1 MRRAGTRRPAAVDSD
16 LRDVASGPEQGKLG
30 YLLLNLDVCVR
41 LSMTFPLI
49 TFAFVANAAPAAELP
64 TKAEVSAYAE
74 KLLADTY
81 PADGPGAAVL
91 VVRGDEVLYRG
102 ARGLASVELKVP
114 LSADQSFRIG
124 SVTKQFAAAGLLK
137 LIDAGKVGLDDPL
150 SKFLPDFPNGAKITV
165 RQLLDHT
172 SGVKS
177 YTGIAG
183 VMDGPIRQDL
193 STAALIATFKDQPAD
208 FAPGEGWAYNN
219 SGYVLVGA
227 VIEAASGKS
236 WHAHLTESVLAP
248 SGLKQT
254 VYGADD
260 ALIAGMARGY
270 TVRDGHVAPAAY
282 LSMTQP
288 HAAGALVSTVDDLH
302 RWNRSLHGGKL
313 LAAKSYTA
321 MTTPAGKALEA
332 RYGFGIASS
341 TLRGHAELQHGG
353 GIFGFSSYLSYVPD
367 VELSVAVLQN
377 ADATVNGKGDPAVVA
392 KMLGAFA
399 LGDPYPQAKSI
410 EVTAETLKAAEGVY
424 RIDDKTTR
432 VLRVV
437 DGKLTAQRTG
447 GPQSVLVPTATDA
460 FHYDG
465 SLTWFKLERDAAGK
479 ITGMRLYQDG
489 EGEGAVAP
497 LTDEPLPSARASIDV
512 PVEQLQRLVGRYSA
526 NGMNMKVFLEDSQ
539 LKTQLDGQPAFDLF
553 AETPS
558 KFFLTVV
565 DATLTFAPET
575 GAVASVT
582 LHQGPAVIEFKR
594 AE

>member
-1 MRRAGTRRPAAVDSD
+1 MTFRPTPDTA
-16 LRDVASGPEQGKLG
+16 
-30 YLLLNLDVCVR
+30 VR
-41 LSMTFPLI
+41 LSLALPLL
-49 TFAFVANAAPAAELP
+49 ALALNANAAPATTLP
-64 TKAEVSAYAE
+64 GKAEVAAYAE
-74 KLLADTY
+74 QLLAASY
-81 PADGPGAAVL
+81 PTDGPGAAVL
-91 VVRGDEVLYRG
+91 VARGDEVIYRG
-102 ARGLASVELKVP
+102 ARGLASVELNVP
-114 LSADQSFRIG
+114 LSPDQSFRIG

-172 SGVKS
+172 SGIKS
-177 YTGIAG
+177 YTDIAG

-193 STAALIATFKDQPAD
+193 GTAALIATFKDQPVD
-208 FAPGEGWAYNN
+208 FAPGERWAYNN

-227 VIEAASGKS
+227 VIEAASGKT

-248 SGLKQT
+248 SGLKHT

-260 ALIAGMARGY
+260 ALISGMARGY
-270 TVRDGHVAPAAY
+270 TVRDERVAPAAY

-302 RWNRSLHGGKL
+302 RWNRALHGGKL
-313 LAAKSYTA
+313 LKAPSYTA

-332 RYGFGIASS
+332 NYGFGIVGG
-341 TLRGHAELQHGG
+341 TLRGHPQLQHGG
-353 GIFGFSSYLSYVPD
+353 GINGFSSYLLYVPD
-367 VELSVAVLQN
+367 AELTVAVLQN
-377 ADATVNGKGDPAVVA
+377 AEATVNGKGDPRQLATL
-392 KMLGAFA
+392 LGAYA
-399 LGDPYPQAKSI
+399 LGDPYPEAKPI
-410 EVTAETLKAAEGVY
+410 EVSAETLKAADGVY
-424 RIDDKTTR
+424 RVDEKTTR

-447 GPQSVLVPTATDA
+447 GAQSALIPTAPDA
-460 FHYDG
+460 FHYEDSG
-465 SLTWFKLERDAAGK
+465 LTWFKLERDADGK

-497 LTDEPLPSARASIDV
+497 LTDEPLPTARASIDL
-512 PVEQLQRLVGRYSA
+512 PAAQLERLVGRYTGG
-526 NGMNMKVFLEDSQ
+526 GMSMKVFLEGSQ

-565 DATLTFAPET
+565 DATLTFAPES
-575 GAVASVT
+575 GEVASVT
-582 LHQGPAVIEFKR
+582 LNQGPAVIEFKR
-594 AE
+594 TQ

>member
-1 MRRAGTRRPAAVDSD
+1 LSIALPLLALAFN
-16 LRDVASGPEQGKLG
+16 AS
-30 YLLLNLDVCVR
+30 
-41 LSMTFPLI
+41 
-49 TFAFVANAAPAAELP
+49 AAPATKLP
-64 TKAEVSAYAE
+64 TKAEVAAYAE
-74 KLLADTY
+74 QLLAETY
-81 PADGPGAAVL
+81 AAEGPGAAVL
-91 VVRGDEVLYRG
+91 VARGDQILYRG
-102 ARGLASVELKVP
+102 ARGMASIELKVP

-172 SGVKS
+172 SGIKS
-177 YTGIAG
+177 YTGIDG
-183 VMDGPIRQDL
+183 IMDGPIRLDL
-193 STAALIATFKDQPAD
+193 STAALVATFKDLPVD

-236 WHAHLTESVLAP
+236 WDAHLTDALLAP
-248 SGLKQT
+248 SGIKHT

-260 ALIAGMARGY
+260 ALIDGMARGY
-270 TVRDGHVAPAAY
+270 TVKDGQVAPAAY

-302 RWNRSLHGGKL
+302 RWNRALHGGKL
-313 LAAKSYTA
+313 LSAASFAA
-321 MTTPAGKALEA
+321 MTTPAGKAA
-332 RYGFGIASS
+332 GQNYGFGIAGG
-341 TLRGHAELQHGG
+341 TLRNRKLQQHGG
-353 GIFGFSSYLSYVPD
+353 GINGFSSYLLYVPD
-367 VELSVAVLQN
+367 GELSLAVLQN
-377 ADATVNGKGDPAVVA
+377 ADAIVDGNVDTAVMA
-392 KMLGAFA
+392 KRLGAYA
-399 LGDPYPQAKSI
+399 LGDPYPESKPI
-410 EVTAETLKAAEGVY
+410 EVAAETLKAAEGVY

-437 DGKLTAQRTG
+437 EGKLTAQRTG
-447 GPQSVLVPTATDA
+447 SERLPLVPTAPDA
-460 FHYDG
+460 FHYEG
-465 SLTWFKLERDAAGK
+465 TLTWFKLERDAESK

-497 LTDEPLPSARASIDV
+497 LTDEPLPSARASISV

-526 NGMNMKVFLEDSQ
+526 NGMNMKVFLEGSQ
-539 LKTQLDGQPAFDLF
+539 LKTQLDGQSAFDLF

-565 DATLTFAPET
+565 DATLTFAPDT

>member
-1 MRRAGTRRPAAVDSD
+1 MVKVLQRGRTLFAAGSGSPRRPFPESTGMEGD
-16 LRDVASGPEQGKLG
+16 LKFLTAIVLA
-30 YLLLNLDVCVR
+30 
-41 LSMTFPLI
+41 
-49 TFAFVANAAPAAELP
+49 FAANAAPATELP
-64 TKAEVSAYAE
+64 TSAEVRAHAE
-74 KLLADTY
+74 KLLAETY

-102 ARGLASVELKVP
+102 ARGLASVELGVP

-172 SGVKS
+172 SGIKS
-177 YTGIAG
+177 YTDIAG
-183 VMDGPIRQDL
+183 VMNGPIRQDL
-193 STAALIATFKDQPAD
+193 GTAALIATFKDQPVD
-208 FAPGEGWAYNN
+208 FTPGESWAYNN

-227 VIEAASGKS
+227 VIEAASGKP
-236 WHAHLTESVLAP
+236 WHVHLAEWVLAP
-248 SGLKQT
+248 SGLERT

-313 LAAKSYTA
+313 LAVKSYTS
-321 MTTPAGKALEA
+321 MTTPAGRAKDSN
-332 RYGFGIASS
+332 YGFGIGRG
-341 TLRGHAELQHGG
+341 TLRGHVQLQHGG
-353 GIFGFSSYLSYVPD
+353 GIFGFASHLLYVPD
-367 VELSVAVLQN
+367 AELSVAVLQN
-377 ADATVNGKGDPAVVA
+377 ADATINGKGDPQHLAA
-392 KMLGAFA
+392 LLGAYA
-399 LGDPYPQAKSI
+399 LGDPYPAAKAV
-410 EVTAETLKAAEGVY
+410 EVGTASLKAAEGVY
-424 RIDDKTTR
+424 RVDAQTTR

-447 GPQSVLVPTATDA
+447 SPQSPLVPTAIDA
-460 FHYDG
+460 FHYEG
-465 SLTWFKLERDAAGK
+465 SLTWFKIERDADGK

-489 EGEGAVAP
+489 EGEGAVAL
-497 LTDEPLPSARASIDV
+497 LTDEPLPSARASISV
-512 PVEQLQRLVGRYSA
+512 PVEQLERLVGRYSG
-526 NGMNMKVFLEDSQ
+526 NGMNMKVFLEGSQ
-539 LKTQLDGQPAFDLF
+539 LKTQLDGQPAFDLL

-558 KFFLTVV
+558 KFFLAVV

-575 GAVASVT
+575 GTAASVT

-594 AE
+594 IE